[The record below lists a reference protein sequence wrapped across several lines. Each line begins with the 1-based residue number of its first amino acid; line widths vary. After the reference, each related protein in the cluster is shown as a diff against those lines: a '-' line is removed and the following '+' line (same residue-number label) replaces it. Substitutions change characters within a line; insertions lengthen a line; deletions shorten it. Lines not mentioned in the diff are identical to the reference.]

1 MNYLSKWGNSAAIR
15 IPKAIKSFLW
25 SVRILRRIN
34 MDRDWKEIK
43 KELLFNPE
51 VKAEYDN
58 LAIEY
63 ELIRQVIK
71 ARKEKNITQ
80 AELAMKV
87 GTKQSN
93 ISRLE
98 Y

>member
-1 MNYLSKWGNSAAIR
+1 
-15 IPKAIKSFLW
+15 
-25 SVRILRRIN
+25 
-34 MDRDWKEIK
+34 MDRTWKEIK
-43 KELLFNPE
+43 RDMLTNPE
-51 VKAEYDN
+51 VKIEYDN

-71 ARKEKNITQ
+71 ARIEKDLTQ
-80 AELAMKV
+80 AELALKV

-98 Y
+98 SGEYNPSLDFIERVAAALDKKIEIKLI

>member
-1 MNYLSKWGNSAAIR
+1 MYFSVGI
-15 IPKAIKSFLW
+15 IFL
-25 SVRILRRIN
+25 
-34 MDRDWKEIK
+34 DWFICQ
-43 KELLFNPE
+43 LAQR
-51 VKAEYDN
+51 VK

>member
-1 MNYLSKWGNSAAIR
+1 
-15 IPKAIKSFLW
+15 
-25 SVRILRRIN
+25 